1 MQARKTLFV
10 LGAATLATAQS
21 TTTGHGSHVLPN
33 ATTTAILVVDS
44 FTTWCPKATVLTYEH
59 ELYTAKEPT
68 MLTVTNCPCTITT
81 TGAAYAINNA
91 TVTTGGKEATSEAT
105 PTGKTSAESSSAGK
119 TGAAGAAGGGGA
131 AETSGESGA
140 AATTKGSSEAAAPT
154 FAQSGAAETYA
165 SIHLGLAAAFASV
178 FIFGC

>member
-1 MQARKTLFV
+1 MQARKALFT

-21 TTTGHGSHVLPN
+21 YGSHVAN

-59 ELYTAKEPT
+59 EYYTATEPT

-91 TVTTGGKEATSEAT
+91 TMTTGGKEATSEAT
-105 PTGKTSAESSSAGK
+105 VTGKTSAESSSAGES
-119 TGAAGAAGGGGA
+119 GAAGAAGGGGA
-131 AETSGESGA
+131 AETTGESGA
-140 AATTKGSSEAAAPT
+140 AATTKSGSEAAAPT
-154 FAQSGAAETYA
+154 FAQSGAAGTYA
-165 SIHLGLAAAFASV
+165 SIHLGLAAVFASV
-178 FIFGC
+178 FVFGY